1 MINKILRANLW
12 ILFALAFLN
21 GVYYC
26 FSKSFPDHSLVISSS
41 DNDVSYISYYFTSLF
56 SVSSYYV
63 GAWII
68 APFVTYFFIYFT
80 LLNKREKEFDLFL
93 PFLLCGFFFSN
104 SYMFFPEFI
113 GQGLLY
119 RTNNVLDTY
128 IVFGMSLIFGFF
140 VALITM
146 RGAFWDTLK
155 TIQAQLSEFG
165 RNCARL
171 AHGLY
176 NRASEVVNNLLG
188 KAQSGKVKL
197 GAIKLL
203 KEGLSRG
210 KDKDIKSVSY
220 QREANQPISKTSYTP
235 PGTEKVEPTKPEASV
250 ISKLGQIVKPSEK
263 KDSVDTVGTATQN
276 QKVKQPE
283 SNTNKEGVT
292 ELQSAPKASNTG
304 GGQETFFQS
313 EELIDCISDKTNHER
328 VQGPDKDYFDTICN
342 TIESK
347 LNEFNVKGQIINILK
362 GPVVDTFELDLG
374 EGIKA
379 SKVKGLEDDIGLALN
394 GAPIRVVYPLKGR
407 STIGIEVPRN
417 PREFIYLDELLQNQ
431 IFNESNNRLPI
442 AMGKDA
448 FGEVA
453 VVDLAGM
460 PHMLVAGATGAGKSV
475 FINTLLVSLII
486 KKSPKELKL
495 VLIDPKQLEL
505 ALFSTLPHLMLPVIT
520 EAKSAA
526 VSLLWAVEE
535 MERRYTILKE
545 MGVKNIEGFNKKVKA
560 AGPSVLWK
568 ISQYYENC
576 DEDGYELPYI
586 VIVIDEFAD
595 LILTKSGKDIEINV
609 NRLAAK
615 ARAAG
620 IHLVLATQRPSTDVI
635 TGVIKANFPT
645 RVAFRVTTGHDSKT
659 ILDQYGA
666 QKLLGKGDMLYKHGV
681 ELLRLHGSFVD
692 EGEIEVLVEKLSEI
706 PSEFNEEAIKFL
718 ETGGEEEDSEANGEV
733 SAGGTYVSGT
743 SDDPVYQE
751 ALQVVMESGQASAS
765 MLQRRLRVGYNRA
778 ANIIDELER
787 NGIVGPAQGSK
798 PRKVMARPD

>member
-1 MINKILRANLW
+1 MVTKILKTNFWLLLSLALINALY
-12 ILFALAFLN
+12 FAFH
-21 GVYYC
+21 
-26 FSKSFPDHSLVISSS
+26 KHFPDHSLVITS
-41 DNDVSYISYYFTSLF
+41 DDPSVSYLSYYISSFI
-56 SVSSYYV
+56 SVVSYYV
-63 GAWII
+63 GPWII
-68 APFVTYFFIYFT
+68 AAFTGYFLIYFT
-80 LLNKREKEFDLFL
+80 LLNKREKEFDMFVPSLMS
-93 PFLLCGFFFSN
+93 GFFFCLSF
-104 SYMFFPEFI
+104 MFFPEFI
-113 GQGLLY
+113 GKGLLHITD
-119 RTNNVLDTY
+119 RVLNTY
-128 IVFGMSLIFGFF
+128 AAFFLTLIFGFF

-146 RGAFWDTLK
+146 RGAFWDSLK
-155 TIQAQLSEFG
+155 NLQNKLGQLGVNTG
-165 RNCARL
+165 RGFAIAYKR
-171 AHGLY
+171 
-176 NRASEVVNNLLG
+176 SNLLVREISD
-188 KAQSGKVKL
+188 KTESTKLKVK
-197 GAIKLL
+197 AISFIKDGVPKAKKLTL
-203 KEGLSRG
+203 PKP
-210 KDKDIKSVSY
+210 KIDKAPKVV
-220 QREANQPISKTSYTP
+220 
-235 PGTEKVEPTKPEASV
+235 EKVEAV
-250 ISKLGQIVKPSEK
+250 A
-263 KDSVDTVGTATQN
+263 DTVAEKESKIDFSWDEDATSQN
-276 QKVKQPE
+276 STKVK
-283 SNTNKEGVT
+283 SDTIDIVGKDVT
-292 ELQSAPKASNTG
+292 QFENFEKRQRGKAANDS
-304 GGQETFFQS
+304 EERFFQS
-313 EELIDCISDKTNHER
+313 KELIDCISDNSNHSR
-328 VQGPDKDYFDTICN
+328 VKGPDKDYFDTICK

-347 LNEFNVKGQIINILK
+347 LNEFNVTGQIINILK
-362 GPVVDTFELDLG
+362 GPVVDTFELELG

-417 PREFIYLDELLQNQ
+417 PREFIYLDEVLQTKT
-431 IFNESNNRLPI
+431 FNESNKRLPI

-448 FGEVA
+448 FGEVS

-526 VSLLWAVEE
+526 ISLLWAVEE

-545 MGVKNIEGFNKKVKA
+545 MGVKNIEGFNRKLKN

-568 ISQYYENC
+568 ISQYYKDGDEN
-576 DEDGYELPYI
+576 GYELPYI

-595 LILTKSGKDIEINV
+595 LILTKSGKDIETNV

-659 ILDQYGA
+659 ILDQHGA

-681 ELLRLHGSFVD
+681 DLLRLHSSFVD
-692 EGEIEVLVEKLSEI
+692 ETEIEVLVEKLSEI
-706 PSEFNEEAIKFL
+706 PSEFDESALEFL
-718 ETGGEEEDSEANGEV
+718 ETGGEEEQEVGTEAGNF
-733 SAGGTYVSGT
+733 VSGT

-751 ALQVVMESGQASAS
+751 ALQVVMESGSASAS

-778 ANIIDELER
+778 ANLIDELER
-787 NGIVGPAQGSK
+787 NGVVGPAQGSK
-798 PRKVMARPD
+798 PRKVLAKPE

>member
-1 MINKILRANLW
+1 MLLMIQKLLKSNLW
-12 ILFALAFLN
+12 LLCVLAFFN
-21 GVYYC
+21 IVYYA
-26 FSKSFPDHSLVISSS
+26 FYKNFPDNTLTISSS
-41 DNDVSYISYYFTSLF
+41 DNDLSYFSYYVSSLF
-56 SVSSYYV
+56 TLSSYYV
-63 GAWII
+63 GVWIV
-68 APFVTYFFIYFT
+68 APFVTYFFIYNT
-80 LLNKREKEFDLFL
+80 VLNKRHKEFDLFI
-93 PFLLCGFFFSN
+93 PFLLCGFFFSL
-104 SYMFFPEFI
+104 SFIFFPEFI
-113 GQGLLY
+113 GKGLLHKSDK
-119 RTNNVLDTY
+119 VLDSY
-128 IVFGMSLIFGFF
+128 IVFFMVLLFGFF
-140 VALITM
+140 VALVTM
-146 RGAFWDTLK
+146 RSAFWDSLSIMQTQLGQLGGTIGRYLNIAFKHMEKTIGTLRSKSSSVELK
-155 TIQAQLSEFG
+155 TKAIGFLKTGIKRPNTEKLLP
-165 RNCARL
+165 RNTKKLTKATAERKDREISTPVKNDPASKIVEENNL
-171 AHGLY
+171 AP
-176 NRASEVVNNLLG
+176 NPQMPAVEEKKEEVVAENNI
-188 KAQSGKVKL
+188 QDSGDSKKQ
-197 GAIKLL
+197 
-203 KEGLSRG
+203 
-210 KDKDIKSVSY
+210 IKS
-220 QREANQPISKTSYTP
+220 
-235 PGTEKVEPTKPEASV
+235 SV
-250 ISKLGQIVKPSEK
+250 GSME
-263 KDSVDTVGTATQN
+263 N
-276 QKVKQPE
+276 E
-283 SNTNKEGVT
+283 S
-292 ELQSAPKASNTG
+292 
-304 GGQETFFQS
+304 FFQS
-313 EELIDCISDKTNHER
+313 EELIDCISDNTNHER
-328 VQGPDKDYFDTICN
+328 IQGPDKHYFDSICS
-342 TIESK
+342 TIEGK
-347 LNEFNVKGQIINILK
+347 LNEFNVRGQIINILK

-417 PREFIYLDELLQNQ
+417 PREFIYLDEVLQTPV
-431 IFNESNNRLPI
+431 FNESNNRLPI

-526 VSLLWAVEE
+526 ISLLWAVEE

-545 MGVKNIEGFNKKVKA
+545 MGVKNIEGFNKKLKA
-560 AGPSVLWK
+560 AGPSILWK
-568 ISQYYENC
+568 ISQYYENG
-576 DEDGYELPYI
+576 DEEGYELPYI

-595 LILTKSGKDIEINV
+595 LILTKSGKDIETNV

-681 ELLRLHGSFVD
+681 ELLRLHSSFVD

-718 ETGGEEEDSEANGEV
+718 ETGGEEDPESNGEV
-733 SAGGTYVSGT
+733 TSGGTYVSGT

-798 PRKVMARPD
+798 PRKVLARPD